1 MPMIEDKVKEQF
13 SGLLGKLTEE
23 VKLIFFTQEIECQF
37 CQQTRQ
43 LLEEVSSL
51 SDKLK
56 LNIHNFVLDKDEVKK
71 YGIDKI
77 PATVVEGKVD
87 YGIRFYGIPAGYEFT
102 PLIDCIADV
111 SRGST
116 DLSAQSKKNITAL
129 SQPVHIQVFTN
140 PTCPYCPLAVRVAH
154 KLAIESD
161 LIRADMVET
170 VEFPHLI
177 QKYHIS
183 GIPKVVINEK
193 VEFVGALAEEAFV
206 AQVIES
212 QKLQKGGSV

>member
-1 MPMIEDKVKEQF
+1 MPILEDKVKKQLRSEL
-13 SGLLGKLTEE
+13 SKLTEE

-37 CQQTRQ
+37 CQQTHQ

-51 SDKLK
+51 SDKVK
-56 LNIHNFVLDKDEVKK
+56 LIIYNFVLNKDEVEK

-87 YGIRFYGIPAGYEFT
+87 YGIRFYGIPAGYEFSA
-102 PLIDCIADV
+102 LIGSITDV
-111 SRGST
+111 SRGVT
-116 DLSAQSKKNITAL
+116 DLSDQGKKTIATL

-140 PTCPYCPLAVRVAH
+140 PTCPYCPLAVRMAH
-154 KLAIESD
+154 KLAIESG
-161 LIRADMVET
+161 LIRADMIEA

-183 GIPKVVINEK
+183 GVPKVVINEK
-193 VEFVGALAEEAFV
+193 VEFIGALPEEAFV
-206 AQVIES
+206 AQVMES
-212 QKLQKGGSV
+212 QKLQKGGSL

>member
-1 MPMIEDKVKEQF
+1 MPVIEDKVKKQL
-13 SGLLGKLTEE
+13 SGVLGKLTEE

-51 SDKLK
+51 SDKIK
-56 LNIHNFVLDKDEVKK
+56 LNIYNFILDKDEVQK

-87 YGIRFYGIPAGYEFT
+87 YGIRLYGIPAGYEFT
-102 PLIDCIADV
+102 PFIDCIADV

-116 DLSAQSKKNITAL
+116 DLSAQSKNALAAL

-140 PTCPYCPLAVRVAH
+140 PTCPYCPLAVRMAH

-161 LIRADMVET
+161 LISTDIIEI

-183 GIPKVVINEK
+183 GVPKVIINEK
-193 VEFVGALAEEAFV
+193 VEFVGALPEETFV
-206 AQVIES
+206 AQIIES
-212 QKLQKGGSV
+212 QKLQKGRSV